1 MTFRLAARGANSHTG
16 LAPLA
21 EGQQTK
27 RKARMKKFDEMMKDA
42 VAKMEALTR
51 QTIDNTRKGMCDA
64 LAYALKHATN
74 CGEKAQAIMIMDMW
88 MWSYCEKWY
97 HEGQENEAKLGGVG
111 AVVGT
116 AALLW
121 AAMRGQNNNNGGDS
135 GDKCV
140 TRYELGLVQ
149 ENNAL
154 RATVAKLES
163 QIYTDAKFEAVSTTV
178 GALNM
183 AQQRI
188 NDNVQAM
195 ISHLAN
201 QASTFAGL
209 TQTILSPRAI
219 APAEAILASFK
230 ANGTSAASET
240 PAADNGAKKAA

>member
-1 MTFRLAARGANSHTG
+1 METETRETNNNYYPEGMGPWGWMRQGAPATG
-16 LAPLA
+16 VI
-21 EGQQTK
+21 GT
-27 RKARMKKFDEMMKDA
+27 
-42 VAKMEALTR
+42 V
-51 QTIDNTRKGMCDA
+51 
-64 LAYALKHATN
+64 
-74 CGEKAQAIMIMDMW
+74 
-88 MWSYCEKWY
+88 
-97 HEGQENEAKLGGVG
+97 LGGIATLGLVAGAMGLVG
-111 AVVGT
+111 
-116 AALLW
+116 
-121 AAMRGQNNNNGGDS
+121 RNQNNGGGDS

-163 QIYTDAKFEAVSTTV
+163 QIYTDAKFEAVNTTV

-188 NDNVQAM
+188 NDNMQAM
-195 ISHLAN
+195 IAQLAN

-230 ANGTSAASET
+230 ATGTSAASAT